1 MEGNNECSNVT
12 SVLAL
17 EVTQEQRDA
26 IYYFFAHNDWDFKEA
41 NYDQNNV
48 NNSESNDHSE
58 NYHIE
63 QDQESP
69 ECSYCL
75 CRPCI
80 TDEQNRQ
87 MWWENEN
94 CAPHERNSFLR
105 KDKFKRF
112 WTNLFH
118 RGVWN
123 DPRYLRRK
131 RDALKRDRPRRKYTY
146 HRRDLIPKCVL
157 ELVRKWFPNPSCQ
170 EYMGHKWD

>member
-1 MEGNNECSNVT
+1 MNCTNP
-12 SVLAL
+12 
-17 EVTQEQRDA
+17 
-26 IYYFFAHNDWDFKEA
+26 WDFKEA

-80 TDEQNRQ
+80 TDERNRQ

-94 CAPHERNSFLR
+94 CVPHERNSFLR

-118 RGVWN
+118 RGVLN

-131 RDALKRDRPRRKYTY
+131 RDALKRDRPRRQYTY